1 MSEKLKIPVLICKC
15 EQTTPKNPKA
25 PNQTKIYRY
34 LCYAFHPSKHTIPI
48 TKLTRELDQKVLES
62 LNIKEIP
69 AILQIV
75 AVSENR
81 IPDRF
86 AVAVISKIDPENPYH
101 ATAYLIPARN
111 IVKLEKY
118 FTERAIYIKAY
129 PERAVRLF
137 YLGAYKRQGE
147 YRIARMYLPMKQDK
161 LAFHLRIIRELQRTL
176 PEAMYKDLKRT
187 IKIRVE
193 QGKIVFEGYHYDKK
207 GIVTFVCD
215 FVEKRV
221 NQCIEN
227 FRELAED
234 PVGFIVTSYIE
245 TKKYLEQVAKQ
256 HAK

>member
-1 MSEKLKIPVLICKC
+1 MSEKLKTPVLICKC
-15 EQTTPKNPKA
+15 HQTTPKSPKA

-34 LCYAFHPSKHTIPI
+34 LCYAFHPSKHTISI
-48 TKLTRELDQKVLES
+48 TKLSRELDQKVLES

-86 AVAVISKIDPENPYH
+86 AIAVISRIDPENPYH
-101 ATAYLIPARN
+101 ATAYLIPAKN

-129 PERAVRLF
+129 QEKAVRLF

-187 IKIRVE
+187 LKIRVE
-193 QGKIVFEGYHYDKK
+193 LGKIVFEGYHAEK
-207 GIVTFVCD
+207 GLTTFVCD
-215 FVEKRV
+215 FIDKRV
-221 NQCIEN
+221 NQCVEN
-227 FRELAED
+227 FRDLAED

-245 TKKYLEQVAKQ
+245 TKKYLEQLAKQ
-256 HAK
+256 QAN